1 MTLFQVEE
9 GFTPPENLLW
19 NLKMMACPIP
29 MGTIFHVQNFHIFKT
44 NPRLGVISWDW
55 MKKPMLRMRR
65 IRRSLPLLAPF
76 LSLLICLAPQEIH
89 HKTYLL
95 KFNIHKYPK
104 QYLKGEWFR
113 DIFHP
118 NHPSFL
124 VSMSKFRG
132 CKSKFTELCFGAEM
146 QWKTVVEEGKKM
158 EVHWKVVLSWSCCF
172 GYFMAGKHPPP
183 RNALLLRNK
192 SKVRS
197 Y

>member
-1 MTLFQVEE
+1 
-9 GFTPPENLLW
+9 
-19 NLKMMACPIP
+19 
-29 MGTIFHVQNFHIFKT
+29 
-44 NPRLGVISWDW
+44 

-89 HKTYLL
+89 HKTYPL

-104 QYLKGEWFR
+104 QYLKGEWFG
-113 DIFHP
+113 DLFFP
-118 NHPSFL
+118 NHPSF
-124 VSMSKFRG
+124 
-132 CKSKFTELCFGAEM
+132 FGIYVKIFGGVNPSLQSFVLGSEM

-158 EVHWKVVLSWSCCF
+158 EVHWKLYSAGLLF
-172 GYFMAGKHPPP
+172 FMIFMAGRHPFPPPPP
-183 RNALLLRNK
+183 RKVLLLRNK